1 MIEMWAPW
9 TNFPARNDSLGIR
22 IGCPPC
28 ILSKHWYNPSSFTFT
43 LSCFWFILNVSVS
56 LYCSWTFLKM
66 SFLCFNSSLAVN
78 GSFNLCFLKLLRKQ
92 PIQLN
97 TPNVLRSENFDNS
110 LSKMF
115 SVADVVAKTFYNYS
129 VFGCSGRCVW
139 SWRHLGPSHHLLS
152 KLTYF
157 TTSAPKVGRIFF
169 CMNIF
174 PFDKIYSFDF
184 RHPVTN
190 KYFIF
195 PVIF

>member
-66 SFLCFNSSLAVN
+66 SFLCFNSSLAVS

-115 SVADVVAKTFYNYS
+115 SVADVVAKTFYNLFLFSFWLFRPLCLILKTFRTFPPFIIKAYI
-129 VFGCSGRCVW
+129 FHNLCSKSRQDF
-139 SWRHLGPSHHLLS
+139 LLHEHIS
-152 KLTYF
+152 I
-157 TTSAPKVGRIFF
+157 R
-169 CMNIF
+169 
-174 PFDKIYSFDF
+174 
-184 RHPVTN
+184 
-190 KYFIF
+190 
-195 PVIF
+195 